1 LCGVAT
7 IRFGA
12 ALNCALKGE
21 EGEGMSTETLF
32 LIEIVAGLMIMATI
46 LTAVSTAMTANTLK
60 RIEQLLAQRN
70 SN

>member
-1 LCGVAT
+1 
-7 IRFGA
+7 
-12 ALNCALKGE
+12 
-21 EGEGMSTETLF
+21 MSTETLF